1 MNKKYLIFGTKNIGK
16 EDFRLIRFFY
26 LPIIEKEA
34 YILFNYFYDF
44 EFFNEKK
51 EFLNLNDLE
60 SIFKMDQVVFEKN
73 KKILEAIGL
82 IRTFYNEE
90 KKVVL
95 IELKKPS
102 TINQILKNH
111 YFSELLIKK
120 IGQNKFN
127 ELIERLSEKD
137 YKKEGFSEVST
148 NFFQIFISDDVK
160 DEVHINDIKSNIE
173 AKQVL
178 NSKRYIEY
186 LTHRL
191 PIPSL
196 EKKVE
201 HYHQLGFSFHALN
214 EILDYCYKINN
225 KINFQYF
232 EKIAKDLFNKK
243 IILHHEVYQELLE
256 KFEYKQKINSKSKPL
271 FDPNE
276 TLQNDT
282 EEINNTN
289 VIDDFLKEVEET
301 EW

>member
-1 MNKKYLIFGTKNIGK
+1 MNKKYLIFGTKNISQ

-51 EFLNLNDLE
+51 EFLNLSDLE
-60 SIFKMDQVVFEKN
+60 PIFKINQVIFEKN

-90 KKVVL
+90 EKIVL

-102 TINQILKNH
+102 TVTQILKNS
-111 YFSELLIKK
+111 YFSDLLIKK
-120 IGQNKFN
+120 IGKNKFE
-127 ELIERLSEKD
+127 ELIERFSEKD

-148 NFFQIFISDDVK
+148 NFFQIFISDNIK
-160 DEVHINDIKSNIE
+160 EEVHINDIKSNIE

-186 LTHRL
+186 LTHRQ
-191 PIPSL
+191 PMPSL

-201 HYHQLGFSFHALN
+201 HYHQQGFSFHALN

-232 EKIAKDLFNKK
+232 EKIAKDLYSKK

-256 KFEYKQKINSKSKPL
+256 KFEYKQKLNSKPKPL
-271 FDPNE
+271 FEPFE
-276 TLQNDT
+276 TMGVSIEAENK
-282 EEINNTN
+282 ENT
-289 VIDDFLKEVEET
+289 IDDFLKEVEET